1 MKLRLS
7 DLSLLIVLYC
17 TSLFVMFQ
25 PVLLAIIGD
34 GSTTLVNMGMLSLM
48 VVLFILQAS
57 QNKRFAINPRYLVTY
72 AFFALGLLIN
82 YLAFSEQIQFPQ
94 KYFAA
99 FFFVTISAL
108 ISCKTFVDRAR
119 LPNWIGLPVAL
130 YFIGLTLQ
138 QSIAT
143 DFGNAGRV
151 SLNDEVLSNIN
162 YMPIAAFIL
171 TAYFYAA
178 GKRMPMLVGAAT
190 VILLLI
196 LTQSRSAFL
205 GVIVAVLILRLKKAR
220 LNLKTLLYLLGLLTV
235 AWIVF
240 FGSGLNERFFTDI
253 ENDLINRSGRF
264 LLLFDIYE
272 RFLASP
278 FFGAGFA
285 VDDHIRFDPHNIF
298 LELVLQGGLIG
309 MVTMT
314 PIIILGAWTAFSI
327 CGHSQLGT
335 FASLGCIC
343 LIVAGQFSGSILL
356 NLPLWL
362 FIGLC
367 LSISKKA
374 SVSRA

>member
-1 MKLRLS
+1 MRLS

-17 TSLFVMFQ
+17 TSLFVMPQ
-25 PVLLAIIGD
+25 PVLLAIFGE
-34 GSTTLVNMGMLSLM
+34 GATTLVNMGMLSLM
-48 VVLFILQAS
+48 FVLFILQAL
-57 QNKRFAINPRYLVTY
+57 QNKSFAINPRYLPTY

-108 ISCKTFVDRAR
+108 ISCKTFADRAS
-119 LPNWIGLPVAL
+119 LTNWIGLPVAL
-130 YFIGLTLQ
+130 YFFVLVLQ
-138 QSIAT
+138 QSIAKG
-143 DFGNAGRV
+143 FGNAGRV
-151 SLNDEVLSNIN
+151 SLNDEVVSNIN
-162 YMPIAAFIL
+162 YIPIAAFIL
-171 TAYFYAA
+171 AAYFYSA
-178 GKRMPMLVGAAT
+178 GKRMLMLVGAAT
-190 VILLLI
+190 VMLLLI
-196 LTQSRSAFL
+196 VTQSRSAFI
-205 GVIVAVLILRLKKAR
+205 GVIVAVLILILKKGR
-220 LNLKTLLYLLGLLTV
+220 LNLKMLLYVTSLLIVG
-235 AWIVF
+235 WILF
-240 FGSGLNERFFTDI
+240 FVSGLNERFFTEI
-253 ENDLINRSGRF
+253 ANVSINRAGRF
-264 LLLFDIYE
+264 LLLIDIFE
-272 RFLASP
+272 RFQASP
-278 FFGAGFA
+278 FIGAGFA

-314 PIIILGAWTAFSI
+314 PIIILGAWTAFRI

-343 LIVAGQFSGSILL
+343 LIVTGQFSGSILL